1 MCVDRAIPPLM
12 PGLCALARRSVT
24 IRDMVVRC
32 VAQMVNAKAASIK
45 SGWKNVFAVFHL
57 AAADMDT
64 SIVELAFQTTGQ
76 CCHAFFH
83 CLIFLYLICT
93 IGSKKHSCIVILV
106 RL

>member
-1 MCVDRAIPPLM
+1 MC
-12 PGLCALARRSVT
+12 LARLPLSSVQPVLSPPHRSTT

-76 CCHAFFH
+76 CCRVVAIFCSNYPPGHGCAF
-83 CLIFLYLICT
+83 L
-93 IGSKKHSCIVILV
+93 LV
-106 RL
+106 